1 MQKRQQ
7 TIDDLIYILVKEAI
21 SVSNTGIVAVTK
33 IKKVIF
39 KNCVHLMILQAK
51 INNKQEENAKDID
64 LVIPMYDLIE
74 CTIFSHE
81 THINHDQIYHM

>member
-21 SVSNTGIVAVTK
+21 SVSNTGIVVVTKKK

-39 KNCVHLMILQAK
+39 KNCVHLMIL
-51 INNKQEENAKDID
+51 
-64 LVIPMYDLIE
+64 
-74 CTIFSHE
+74 
-81 THINHDQIYHM
+81 

>member
-33 IKKVIF
+33 IKKVIV
-39 KNCVHLMILQAK
+39 KNCVHLMIL
-51 INNKQEENAKDID
+51 
-64 LVIPMYDLIE
+64 
-74 CTIFSHE
+74 
-81 THINHDQIYHM
+81 